1 VVTTAPEPILRIRRL
16 GKWFGDLQ
24 VLRGID
30 LTVHRGHVVVI
41 IGPSGS
47 GKSTLLRCINYLEPF
62 QEGEILILG
71 ELLRDTRERSAEE
84 AKALAAQLRRLRPR
98 PGIYITFIIDDLDTM
113 LQRLVAAGCEMLAG
127 PEKLEVRP
135 GTFFVFCR
143 DPEGNVL
150 EFVQFADVNAYR
162 PDLARGH

>member
-71 ELLRDTRERSAEE
+71 ELLRGTRERSAEE

-113 LQRLVAAGCEMLAG
+113 LQRLVAAGCEMLASR
-127 PEKLEVRP
+127 E
-135 GTFFVFCR
+135 
-143 DPEGNVL
+143 
-150 EFVQFADVNAYR
+150 
-162 PDLARGH
+162 ARGTSRDLFRVLPRPRGQCAGVRAVRRRERVSPGSSSWH